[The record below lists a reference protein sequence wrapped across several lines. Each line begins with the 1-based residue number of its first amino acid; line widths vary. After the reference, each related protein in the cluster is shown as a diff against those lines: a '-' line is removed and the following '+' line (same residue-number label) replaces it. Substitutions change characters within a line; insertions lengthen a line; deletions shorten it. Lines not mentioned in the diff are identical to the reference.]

1 MIIEDWIVYCPIC
14 GRDIEASNREE
25 VKLGMDD
32 SYMFVH
38 DDVAHEEIDIEALA
52 NGIN

>member
-25 VKLGMDD
+25 VELGIHD
-32 SYMFVH
+32 SYLFVH